1 MRTVRFYCYLQYQII
16 QHAGELAGFVYMNIF
31 SLFVSF
37 SAILRVTCDLLVIR
51 GISRV
56 CIHEHVFIIFL
67 LFCNIE
73 SKM

>member
-1 MRTVRFYCYLQYQII
+1 MHTVRFYCYFQYQII
-16 QHAGELAGFVYMNIF
+16 QHARELAGFVYMNMF

-37 SAILRVTCDLLVIR
+37 STILRVTCDLLVIR

-56 CIHEHVFIIFL
+56 CIHEHVFIICHF
-67 LFCNIE
+67 FCNIE